1 MSGWGLEVFSFSNQW
16 WLVPIIA
23 THVGA
28 VIGAWLY
35 YLAIGN
41 LATAIVRMLIVDA
54 LIAELHWQKDDDED
68 TEEEE
73 TNSDEAEPLPVK
85 QQYNGDGRAP
95 TYVQVWLPTPTLLFV

>member
-1 MSGWGLEVFSFSNQW
+1 M
-16 WLVPIIA
+16 A

-41 LATAIVRMLIVDA
+41 LATAIVRMLIFGA
-54 LIAELHWQKDDDED
+54 LTPELHWQKDDDGED
-68 TEEEE
+68 TEEEEE

-85 QQYNGDGRAP
+85 QQYSGDGRAP
-95 TYVQVWLPTPTLLFV
+95 TYIQVCLPTPNLLFL